1 MAYRPMA
8 QAGQLRQG
16 LLESE
21 AVRSAASAHGATLSQ
36 ILLFFLLSRKGVL
49 PIPRASRPEHTV
61 ENAAA
66 QIHLSPEELSALD
79 HTFPA
84 QGGVSPSPSKRLRTM
99 AGVRYIRSA
108 ISWRE
113 APSRRS

>member
-66 QIHLSPEELSALD
+66 QIRLSPEELSALD

-84 QGGVSPSPSKRLRTM
+84 PPKRTKREGG
-99 AGVRYIRSA
+99 
-108 ISWRE
+108 
-113 APSRRS
+113 